1 MIKIYLMSVE
11 PLWNDDIYKAACDRL
26 DASRLEKVKEAKRT
40 EDKIL
45 RVGAGLLLQYAVQ
58 KGPVFEYGTD
68 MELRDEVLRCTEVSV
83 DEILMGIREPI
94 EFQFTY
100 GPHGKPYFSENY
112 LGENAD
118 LFFSLSHSGNYV
130 LCALAH
136 EEVGADIQKIPEVE
150 MKKTERERNIAERF
164 FAKRERLWYQDAGEE
179 VCRERFYRIW
189 AGKEAYIK
197 WTGNG
202 LTEGLSSFEVD
213 PDKGMVNNGEALLWE
228 LEVPCGYVAA
238 ICKKEGL

>member
-26 DASRLEKVKEAKRT
+26 DAGRLEKVKEAKRT

-58 KGPVFEYGTD
+58 KSPVFDYEKNVVQGR
-68 MELRDEVLRCTEVSV
+68 EVLHCDEVIV
-83 DEILMGIREPI
+83 DEVIKSIREPI

-100 GPHGKPYFSENY
+100 GPHGKPYF
-112 LGENAD
+112 GENCFGKNTD

-136 EEVGADIQKIPEVE
+136 EEVGADIQKIPEAE
-150 MKKTERERNIAERF
+150 MKKTERERKIAERF
-164 FAKRERLWYQDAGEE
+164 FFERERLWYQDAGEE
-179 VCRERFYRIW
+179 VRRERFYRIW
-189 AGKEAYIK
+189 AAKEAYIK

-238 ICKKEGL
+238 ICKKAEM